1 MRFDLLRRGL
11 DRRSLGRA
19 GAGGFATLLA
29 GLFTTTGSSAE
40 SQGAVEGKPAGHR
53 AAFQVSSDDRKV
65 QMLVLGNV
73 HNYAAFYKARGEP
86 VAVEIVAFG
95 PGFSMLRGDISMM
108 KGDLETLQKDLGA
121 SLTVSACHNTRAS
134 IAESE
139 GRKPEDIP
147 LLPGVTETPSG
158 VVRLAELQ
166 GQGFAYLRP

>member
-11 DRRSLGRA
+11 DRRSFGRA
-19 GAGGFATLLA
+19 GAGGLASLAA
-29 GLFTTTGSSAE
+29 GLVATAAAAEGDTG
-40 SQGAVEGKPAGHR
+40 GKARAWAHR
-53 AAFQVSSDDRKV
+53 AAFPVSSDDRKT

-73 HNYAAFYKARGEP
+73 RNYVAFYKAKDEP
-86 VAVEIVAFG
+86 CQIEIVAFG

-108 KGDLETLQKDLGA
+108 KGEIETLQKDLGA
-121 SLTVSACHNTRAS
+121 SLTVSACRNTRTA

-139 GRKPEDIP
+139 NRHPDDIP

-166 GQGFAYLRP
+166 GQGYAYLRP